1 MRGLYGITDSVLLDG
16 KLEAYVEA
24 ALKGGA
30 RLIQYRDKS
39 QDQAKRLAEAQALAE
54 LCQKHKAT
62 LIINDDLALAAELS
76 VSLHLGQGDGSLV
89 EARKVL
95 GERAIIGATCHASLE
110 LAAKASSEGASYLAF
125 GRFFNSHTKPGAPAA
140 NSALLQEAKNQF
152 HLPLVAI
159 GGVTLA
165 NAPTL
170 IAQGADL
177 IAVVHALFS
186 AESALEVEDRAH
198 AFSQLFMP

>member
-1 MRGLYGITDSVLLDG
+1 MRGLYAITDSALLEG

-39 QDQAKRLAEAQALAE
+39 QDHAKRLAEAQALAE
-54 LCQKHKAT
+54 LCQTHNAT
-62 LIINDDLALAAELS
+62 LIINDDLALAAALG
-76 VSLHLGQGDGSLV
+76 VSLHLGQDDGSLV

-110 LAAKASSEGASYLAF
+110 LAAKATREGASYLAF

-152 HLPLVAI
+152 HLPRVAI

-177 IAVVHALFS
+177 VAVVHALFS